1 MDNLALT
8 MELVPEPL
16 WHTNL
21 RYMFDK
27 KKWQQIRLSCLEK
40 NGKECK
46 ICKYPAKIL
55 DCHEVWAYDD
65 KKKIQKLADIIPLCK
80 SCHLVKHP
88 GFAMLLA
95 NEGKYNF
102 DKLIRHFLKINGNGI
117 TEEDFMVYMQHQFEQ
132 QDERNQHKWTQD
144 ISFIYD
150 YDVDLF

>member
-1 MDNLALT
+1 MENLKLT

-21 RYMFDK
+21 RYRFDN
-27 KKWQQIRLSCLEK
+27 KKWKKIRQSCLDK

-46 ICKYPAKIL
+46 VCKYAAKIL
-55 DCHEVWAYDD
+55 DCHEVWEYDD

-117 TEEDFMVYMQHQFEQ
+117 TEEDFMVYMQHQFEE
-132 QDERNQHKWTQD
+132 QDERNQHEWTQD
-144 ISFIYD
+144 ISFVYD
-150 YDVDLF
+150 YGVDLF